1 MDKKVILVGGFH
13 EIIELCE
20 ENKVQITG
28 IIDPHLTEQTYW
40 GCPVLGKDEDAERLY
55 DFYKEV
61 PVLITPDL
69 PRIRFKLYNYYTQ
82 IGFKVASLISK
93 DAYVSRSA
101 KIGEGTIVQRGVHIS
116 SNVNVGKM
124 VKLNTN
130 ANVMH
135 DCQVKDYA
143 TVAPDAILLGKVI
156 VNEASYIGANATLL
170 PEIVIG
176 ENVIVGAGAVVTKR
190 VQPNTIVKGI
200 PAK

>member
-20 ENKVQITG
+20 ENEVQIAG
-28 IIDPHLTEQTYW
+28 IIDPHLTEQIYW
-40 GCPVLGKDEDAERLY
+40 GYPVLGKDRDAERLY
-55 DFYKEV
+55 DSYKKV

-101 KIGEGTIVQRGVHIS
+101 EIGEGTIVQRGVHIS
-116 SNVNVGKM
+116 SHVSVGKM

-130 ANVMH
+130 ATIMH
-135 DCQVKDYA
+135 DCQVKDYV
-143 TVAPDAILLGKVI
+143 TIAPNAVLLGKVI
-156 VNEASYIGANATLL
+156 INEASYIGANATLL
-170 PEIVIG
+170 PEIAIG
-176 ENVIVGAGAVVTKR
+176 ENVTVGAGAVVTKR